1 MSTTLERQD
10 PIAVDDPPSGGDR
23 FVAGAA
29 LSVVL
34 VLLAIQ
40 VLARELIPPLAIFAV
55 LYLAATAVL
64 AVRRPRWLLVTVGL
78 VALVHLVG
86 SVPFF
91 VANLAHP
98 ESPASFI
105 SEALVALTV
114 TVALVGAATGV
125 RRSWSG
131 ARRPVAVAAALLA
144 GLAIVLSLL
153 ASLGVEGDARQDGD
167 VIVEAVRSTFPERVE
182 LAAGTSVL
190 WVDNQDP
197 FHHTLV
203 VEGTDVQASLPGST
217 AVRVPVDLALGTY
230 AFLCDVPGHETM
242 QGTLDVR

>member
-1 MSTTLERQD
+1 MSTTLERKD
-10 PIAVDDPPSGGDR
+10 PVDVTVPPTGGDR

-29 LSVVL
+29 LCVVL

-40 VLARELIPPLAIFAV
+40 VLARELIPPLAVFAG
-55 LYLAATAVL
+55 LYLVAAAALV
-64 AVRRPRWLLVTVGL
+64 VRRPRWLLVIVGL
-78 VALVHLVG
+78 LALVHLLG

-91 VANLAHP
+91 VENLAHP

-105 SEALVALTV
+105 TEALIALTV
-114 TVALVGAATGV
+114 TVTLVGAATGV
-125 RRSWSG
+125 RGSWSG
-131 ARRPVAVAAALLA
+131 GRRPVAVAAAVLA
-144 GLAIVLSLL
+144 GLAIVISLL
-153 ASLGVEGDARQDGD
+153 ASLGVEGDALQDGD
-167 VIVEAVRSTFPERVE
+167 VPVEAVRSTFPERVE

-203 VEGTDVQASLPGST
+203 VEGTDVRAALPGTTS
-217 AVRVPVDLALGTY
+217 VRVDVDLDPGTY
-230 AFLCDVPGHETM
+230 TFLCDVPGHETM

>member
-1 MSTTLERQD
+1 MSTTLERHD
-10 PIAVDDPPSGGDR
+10 PIDVIEPPAGGDR

-29 LSVVL
+29 SSVVL
-34 VLLAIQ
+34 VLLVIQ
-40 VLARELIPPLAIFAV
+40 VLARELIPPLAVFAG
-55 LYLAATAVL
+55 LYLVAAAVL
-64 AVRRPRWLLVTVGL
+64 AVRRPRWLLVVVGL
-78 VALVHLVG
+78 LSLVHLLG

-91 VANLAHP
+91 VENLAHP
-98 ESPASFI
+98 ESPGSFI
-105 SEALVALTV
+105 TEALVALTV
-114 TVALVGAATGV
+114 TVTLVGAATGV

-131 ARRPVAVAAALLA
+131 ARRPVAVAAAVLA
-144 GLAIVLSLL
+144 GLAIVISLL

-167 VIVEAVRSTFPERVE
+167 VTVEAVRSTFPERIE

-203 VEGTDVQASLPGST
+203 IEGTDVHQALPGST
-217 AVRVPVDLALGTY
+217 SVRVGVDLDPGTY
-230 AFLCDVPGHETM
+230 TFLCDVPGHETM